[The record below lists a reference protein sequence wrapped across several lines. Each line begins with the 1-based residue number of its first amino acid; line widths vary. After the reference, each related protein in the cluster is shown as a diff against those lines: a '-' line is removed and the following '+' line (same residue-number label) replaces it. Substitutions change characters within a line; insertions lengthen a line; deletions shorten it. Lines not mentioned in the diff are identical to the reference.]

1 MSDDSETVRNNS
13 RKRALKIIKI
23 EEAELR
29 RVIFGS
35 CRPVAP
41 RDGGI
46 ANFLSARNKQEAE
59 R

>member
-23 EEAELR
+23 EESEEEAELR

-35 CRPVAP
+35 
-41 RDGGI
+41 
-46 ANFLSARNKQEAE
+46 
-59 R
+59 